1 MKNLLR
7 IFVILVEMFML
18 SGCSS
23 HKLVLGVPIRD
34 DFEGSQLSD
43 LWEADKIVPTDLK
56 LQNAIVRNGHG
67 ALQITLHTH
76 DKFAAG
82 RNGSKDIERAELT
95 EADCLFFRQGEK
107 YAQSF
112 SVFLPGDFPIVKTR
126 LVLAQWKQD
135 CPDGHTCDDD
145 SPVLAIRYESGTL
158 YITKKTSER
167 QIILWRST
175 EEFRN
180 RWLNF
185 RFITSFD
192 TSAGGCIV
200 GYLNDSCIVNYTGP
214 TAYKEGDPNGYP
226 APGIFYF
233 KMGLYR
239 DVMSDPMTIYF
250 DDYSKEFL
258 GNNFPLNA
266 KESLS
271 K

>member
-1 MKNLLR
+1 MKNFLG
-7 IFVILVEMFML
+7 IFVMLVEMFLL

-23 HKLVLGVPIRD
+23 QKLVQGVPIRD
-34 DFEGSQLSD
+34 NFEGSKLSN
-43 LWEADKIVPTDLK
+43 LWEADKIIPTDLK
-56 LQNAIVRNGHG
+56 LQNAIFRNGHA
-67 ALQITLHTH
+67 ALQITLHTN

-95 EADCLFFRQGEK
+95 EADWLFYRQGEK
-107 YAQSF
+107 YAQTF
-112 SVFLPGDFPIVKTR
+112 SLFLPDDFPIVKTR

-158 YITKKTSER
+158 YITKKTSEH
-167 QIILWRST
+167 QTTLWRST

-185 RFITSFD
+185 KFITRFD
-192 TSAGGCIV
+192 TSVVGCIV
-200 GYLNDSCIVNYTGP
+200 GYLNDSCIVDYTGP

-226 APGIFYF
+226 ASGIFYF

-239 DVMSDPMTIYF
+239 DVMSDPMTIYI

-258 GNNFPLNA
+258 EGKCPCNT
-266 KESLS
+266 KISTG